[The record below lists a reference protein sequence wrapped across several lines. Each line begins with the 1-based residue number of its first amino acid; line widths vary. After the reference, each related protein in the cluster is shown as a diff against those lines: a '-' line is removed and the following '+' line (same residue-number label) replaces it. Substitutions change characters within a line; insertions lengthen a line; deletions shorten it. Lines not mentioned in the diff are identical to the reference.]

1 MEGYFFGPAVALR
14 GRHPARVHVEP
25 AVPIF
30 GTIGLWF
37 LSREPDTNE
46 PVIPA
51 IYRTGSTGV
60 PKNADRY

>member
-1 MEGYFFGPAVALR
+1 VALR
-14 GRHPARVHVEP
+14 GIIRPTHMEP

-37 LSREPDTNE
+37 LSQEPDTNE

-51 IYRTGSTGV
+51 IY
-60 PKNADRY
+60 